1 MNSCVNTPHSFIL
14 FDNVVLHILILFS
27 ILAAL
32 FYFLISKMT
41 FDHINGEFIHI
52 IDKIVDP
59 NAIKEILTNRKNT
72 DKLKTLLIKYL
83 KLDKSNPLQLVLLKD
98 LTEFVNTTTDND
110 VNVLKKTLDKYI
122 NDYNV
127 NAHSLRAETNKR
139 IQEEIFMIIGFFVIL
154 AIVIYIVSRYSA
166 KYCSF
171 MKHLSIELL
180 VIFACV
186 CGIEYWFFTNVASKY
201 VPVKPTV
208 IMETFKQTMLNKLN
222 V

>member
-1 MNSCVNTPHSFIL
+1 
-14 FDNVVLHILILFS
+14 
-27 ILAAL
+27 
-32 FYFLISKMT
+32 MT
-41 FDHINGEFIHI
+41 FDQINGEFIDI

-59 NAIKEILTNRKNT
+59 NAIKEVLTNRTNI

-83 KLDKSNPLQLVLLKD
+83 KLDTSNPLQAILLKD
-98 LTEFVNTTTDND
+98 LTEFVNTTTNND
-110 VNVLKKTLDKYI
+110 LDALKKVLDKYI

-139 IQEEIFMIIGFFVIL
+139 IQEEIFMGIGFFVIL
-154 AIVIYIVSRYSA
+154 AIVIYVISRYSA
-166 KYCSF
+166 KYCGF

-186 CGIEYWFFTNVASKY
+186 GGIEYCFFTNVASKY

>member
-32 FYFLISKMT
+32 FYFLIAKMT

-52 IDKIVDP
+52 IDKIIDP
-59 NAIKEILTNRKNT
+59 DTIKEIIKNRVNADELKN
-72 DKLKTLLIKYL
+72 LLIKYL
-83 KLDKSNPLQLVLLKD
+83 KLNKSNPLQAILLKD
-98 LTEFVNTTTDND
+98 LTEFVNTTTDMD
-110 VNVLKKTLDKYI
+110 VDNLKKMLDKYI

-139 IQEEIFMIIGFFVIL
+139 IQEEIFMGIGFFVIL
-154 AIVIYIVSRYSA
+154 AIVIYIMSRYSA
-166 KYCSF
+166 KYCGF

-180 VIFACV
+180 VIFAFIG
-186 CGIEYWFFTNVASKY
+186 GIEYWFFTNIASKY

-208 IMETFKQTMLNKLN
+208 IMETFKQTMLNKLS
-222 V
+222 